1 MLGKGFGAA
10 LSMSKFLT
18 SNLINIIDLKE
29 KDEGPKTKQKKKVET
44 DEVVADE
51 NEEEGALFKQ

>member
-51 NEEEGALFKQ
+51 NE